1 MTPRIS
7 VIIPVYRAEEYLAQ
21 SLDSVL
27 AQRGCDFEIVLVND
41 GSPDRSPEIC
51 REYAARDARIRLL
64 DKPNGGVSSARNM
77 GLDAATG
84 EWILFLDA
92 DDWLAP
98 DAFVTLAPYMD
109 DYEVIRFAIM
119 DIFEGGRTHV
129 RKLTP
134 AANRDMALS
143 QVLGHR
149 TIIGVGG
156 TMYRRSLFEQ
166 WGVRFSTELTY
177 GEDWLVLAT
186 LLYRSRSVKTLDGAY
201 LYLYNRYN
209 EASCTNTMTSAK
221 LVQSLV
227 VVRKLRELVGQESY
241 ARELARAR
249 CRRVGA
255 LVKHCGFEATAREL
269 VEARNR
275 IDMLTLR
282 DILTSDIHLSLRVR
296 LLRLWFGHLRGAL
309 REQ

>member
-77 GLDAATG
+77 GLDAAAG

-98 DAFVTLAPYMD
+98 DAFATLAPYMD
-109 DYEVIRFAIM
+109 DYEVIRFAIEAEYA
-119 DIFEGGRTHV
+119 DGHTYRY
-129 RKLTP
+129 KLP
-134 AANRDMALS
+134 KAADRHQALHN
-143 QVLGHR
+143 V
-149 TIIGVGG
+149 VGG
-156 TMYRRSLFEQ
+156 YGFNGIGGVMCRRSVFEAHKI
-166 WGVRFSTELTY
+166 RLDTEITY
-177 GEDWLVLAT
+177 SEDWLLLAT

-227 VVRKLRELVGQESY
+227 VVRKLRELVGQEGYS
-241 ARELARAR
+241 RELARAR

-255 LVKHCGFEATAREL
+255 LVKHCGFETTAREL

>member
-1 MTPRIS
+1 MPKIS

-64 DKPNGGVSSARNM
+64 NKPNGGVSSARNM

-177 GEDWLVLAT
+177 GEDWLVLGT
-186 LLYRSRSVKTLDGAY
+186 LLFRSRSVKTLHEAY

-255 LVKHCGFEATAREL
+255 LVKHCGFEVTAREL
-269 VEARNR
+269 VAARNR